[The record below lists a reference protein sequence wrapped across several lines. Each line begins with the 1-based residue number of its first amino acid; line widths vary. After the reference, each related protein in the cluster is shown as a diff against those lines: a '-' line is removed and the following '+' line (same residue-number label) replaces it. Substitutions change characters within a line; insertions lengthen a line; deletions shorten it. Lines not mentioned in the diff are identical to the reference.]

1 MRVEEIRELFP
12 GLGQTVYGRPLV
24 YFDNAATAMRPVSVL
39 EKWRELSSF
48 HNSNI
53 HRAVHKLAAD
63 ATQEYEKTRDFVKE
77 YINAG
82 GREEVIFTS
91 GTTAAINLVAFC
103 FGEAFVNQGDEIIV
117 SEEEHHSNIVPWQMM
132 CSRKGAVLKVLPV
145 TDDGHLDISALG
157 GLLTPRTKLLAVT
170 QISNTLGIKNP
181 IKEIV
186 NICHSNNCY
195 VLADGAQGIVHEGMD
210 VRADDV
216 DFYVFSG
223 HKIYGA
229 TGTGVLYGKKELLD
243 RMPPYMGGG
252 EMIETVRFSG
262 TTYAPL
268 PGKFEAGTQN
278 INGTPTLVPALELAS
293 MMNDKELREYG
304 AAVQDYLLHELS
316 SRPEIRLFGVPR
328 GTDEKVPLFSF
339 TVEGVHHEDIALI
352 LDKMG
357 IAVRSGQMCAEP
369 LMDRFGVTGMLRASL
384 APYNTMEEAEYFVK
398 SLDKAIK
405 MLS

>member
-223 HKIYGA
+223 HKIYG
-229 TGTGVLYGKKELLD
+229 
-243 RMPPYMGGG
+243 
-252 EMIETVRFSG
+252 
-262 TTYAPL
+262 
-268 PGKFEAGTQN
+268 
-278 INGTPTLVPALELAS
+278 
-293 MMNDKELREYG
+293 
-304 AAVQDYLLHELS
+304 
-316 SRPEIRLFGVPR
+316 RPER
-328 GTDEKVPLFSF
+328 GCCTARRNFS
-339 TVEGVHHEDIALI
+339 TGCLPIW
-352 LDKMG
+352 
-357 IAVRSGQMCAEP
+357 AEA
-369 LMDRFGVTGMLRASL
+369 R
-384 APYNTMEEAEYFVK
+384 
-398 SLDKAIK
+398 
-405 MLS
+405 